1 MTSGDDIQVVIFRT
15 GTQEFALEISQVE
28 RILRYQRPAAL
39 PNAPDFLE
47 GVIPYGDGVA
57 PVVDLR
63 KRLGLDAPLLEDTRL
78 MVVMVD
84 GQRVGML
91 VDQVREVARIDSRA
105 IAAPPPMVRGLAAKY
120 IAGVLTIGDRTIVL
134 LHTGR
139 LFSTK
144 ERVKLEEAVA

>member
-47 GVIPYGDGVA
+47 GVIQYGDGVA

-63 KRLGLDAPLLEDTRL
+63 KRLGLEAPVLEDTRL

-120 IAGVLTIGDRTIVL
+120 IAGVVTIGERTIVL

-144 ERVKLEEAVA
+144 ERLKLEEAVA

>member
-28 RILRYQRPAAL
+28 RILRYQRPATL

-63 KRLGLDAPLLEDTRL
+63 KRLGLEAPILEDTRL

-91 VDQVREVARIDSRA
+91 VDQVREVARIDSRTV
-105 IAAPPPMVRGLAAKY
+105 AAPPPLVRGLAAKY

-134 LHTGR
+134 LHTVR

-144 ERVKLEEAVA
+144 ERVKREEAFA

>member
-63 KRLGLDAPLLEDTRL
+63 KRLGLEAPLLEDTRL

-120 IAGVLTIGDRTIVL
+120 IAGVLTLGDRTIVL

>member
-63 KRLGLDAPLLEDTRL
+63 KRLGLEAPVLEDTRL

-105 IAAPPPMVRGLAAKY
+105 VAAPPPMVRGLAAKY

>member
-47 GVIPYGDGVA
+47 GVIPYCDGVA

-63 KRLGLDAPLLEDTRL
+63 KRLGLDAPVLEDTRL
-78 MVVMVD
+78 MVIMVD
-84 GQRVGML
+84 SQRVGML
-91 VDQVREVARIDSRA
+91 VDQVREVARVDSRA
-105 IAAPPPMVRGLAAKY
+105 VAPPPPMVRGLAAKY

>member
-15 GTQEFALEISQVE
+15 GTQKFALEISQVE
-28 RILRYQRPAAL
+28 RILRYQRPATL

-63 KRLGLDAPLLEDTRL
+63 KRLGLEAPILEDTRL

-91 VDQVREVARIDSRA
+91 VDQVREVARIDSRTV
-105 IAAPPPMVRGLAAKY
+105 AAPPPLVRGLAAKY

>member
-63 KRLGLDAPLLEDTRL
+63 KRLGLDAPVLEDTRL

-91 VDQVREVARIDSRA
+91 VDQVREVARIDSRG

-134 LHTGR
+134 LNTGR

>member
-1 MTSGDDIQVVIFRT
+1 MTSDDDIQVVIFRT

-39 PNAPDFLE
+39 PDAPDFLE

-63 KRLGLDAPLLEDTRL
+63 KRLGLDAPVLEDTRL

-91 VDQVREVARIDSRA
+91 VDQVREVARVDSRA
-105 IAAPPPMVRGLAAKY
+105 VAPPPPMVRGLAAKY
-120 IAGVLTIGDRTIVL
+120 IAGVLTIDDRTIVL

>member
-28 RILRYQRPAAL
+28 RILRYQRPASL

-63 KRLGLDAPLLEDTRL
+63 KRLGLEAPILEDTRL
-78 MVVMVD
+78 MVVMID
-84 GQRVGML
+84 SQRVGML
-91 VDQVREVARIDSRA
+91 VDQVREVARIDSRTV
-105 IAAPPPMVRGLAAKY
+105 AAPPPMVRGLAAKY

>member
-47 GVIPYGDGVA
+47 GVIQYGDGVA

-63 KRLGLDAPLLEDTRL
+63 KRLGLDAPVLEDTRL

-120 IAGVLTIGDRTIVL
+120 IAGVLTIGERTIVL

-144 ERVKLEEAVA
+144 ERLKLEEAVA

>member
-63 KRLGLDAPLLEDTRL
+63 KRLGLDAPVLEDTRL
-78 MVVMVD
+78 MVIMVD
-84 GQRVGML
+84 SQRVGML
-91 VDQVREVARIDSRA
+91 VDQVREVARVDSRA
-105 IAAPPPMVRGLAAKY
+105 VAPPPPMVRGLAAKY